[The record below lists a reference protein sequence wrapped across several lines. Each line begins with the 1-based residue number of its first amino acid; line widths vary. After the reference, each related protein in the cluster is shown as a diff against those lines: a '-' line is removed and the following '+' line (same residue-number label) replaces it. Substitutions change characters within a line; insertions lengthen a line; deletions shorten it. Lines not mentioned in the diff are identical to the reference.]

1 MELLLKIIIRNSH
14 IRMVHISNQ
23 ELSGLGKTQKPGTL
37 RARRLQ
43 LLSPKL
49 VPDQKLSLKRPY
61 FYKACQKN
69 YSLYVVSC

>member
-14 IRMVHISNQ
+14 IRMVHISNH

-43 LLSPKL
+43 LLIS
-49 VPDQKLSLKRPY
+49 DAGSGS
-61 FYKACQKN
+61 KAELEAPVFLQGLPEELLPVCR
-69 YSLYVVSC
+69 